1 MGKVTGLNRRENLV
15 NKRVVA
21 GVLVGALVLLAGG
34 VLVRML
40 LV

>member
-1 MGKVTGLNRRENLV
+1 LNRRENFV
-15 NKRVVA
+15 SKRVVA
-21 GVLVGALVLLAGG
+21 GVLVGALILLAGG

>member
-1 MGKVTGLNRRENLV
+1 V

-21 GVLVGALVLLAGG
+21 GVVVAALVLVTGG

-40 LV
+40 LS